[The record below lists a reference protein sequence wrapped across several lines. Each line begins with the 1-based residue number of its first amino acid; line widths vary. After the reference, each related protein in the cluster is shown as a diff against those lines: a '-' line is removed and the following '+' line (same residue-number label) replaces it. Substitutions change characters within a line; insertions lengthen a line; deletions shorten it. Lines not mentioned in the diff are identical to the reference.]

1 VWGRGDEE
9 DHEPWLVRSDMGWIR
24 NIPTEIPFKGW
35 PQGKTGQ
42 TGFRNWSDRF
52 PTGNLLKIERYLGP

>member
-1 VWGRGDEE
+1 
-9 DHEPWLVRSDMGWIR
+9 MGWIR

-35 PQGKTGQ
+35 PRGKTGQ

-52 PTGNLLKIERYLGP
+52 QKPVRPVSLRKPAEDRV

>member
-42 TGFRNWSDRF
+42 TGFRN
-52 PTGNLLKIERYLGP
+52 